1 MSQCHVSGLLS
12 LDEALEKLLEKP
24 LAITNTLNIPLN
36 NAADYILSEDITSPL
51 NVPPFDNSA
60 MDGYGLR
67 YADLEAQTPLPVAG
81 KSFAGIPFEGELPAG
96 QCVRIMTGAMVPS
109 GVDTVI
115 MQEDAEVTEQGV
127 RFLQPAK
134 KGQNIRR
141 IGEDIKENDIVLS
154 AGTKLST
161 AQLPLIASLG
171 VATVQVYRRL
181 KVAVFSTGD
190 ELQTIG
196 QPLKAGQIYDTN
208 RFAVRLMLEKLGC
221 EVLDLGVIP
230 DSPEKLRE
238 TFKKADQEADLVI
251 SSGGVSVGEADYTK
265 QILDE
270 IGEIG
275 FWKLAIKPG
284 KPFAFGRLHNAWFCG
299 LPGNPVSAT
308 VTFYQLVQPLIAR
321 LSGFSHWKAPQRF
334 QAITQS
340 SLKKSV
346 GRLDFQRGIAS
357 INAEGVWQVETSGH
371 QGSHVYSS
379 FSVANCFIVLE
390 RERGKVAAGE
400 TVTIELFNSL
410 LKSE

>member
-96 QCVRIMTGAMVPS
+96 QCVRIMTGAMVPA

-115 MQEDAEVTEQGV
+115 MQEEAEVTEQGV

-141 IGEDIKENDIVLS
+141 IGEDIKENDIVLP

-284 KPFAFGRLHNAWFCG
+284 KPFAFGQLHNAWFCG

-321 LSGFSHWKAPQRF
+321 LSGFSQWKAPQRF
-334 QAITQS
+334 QAIAQS
-340 SLKKSV
+340 PLKKSA

-357 INAEGVWQVETSGH
+357 INANGVWQVETSGH

-390 RERGKVAAGE
+390 RERGKIAAGE

>member
-1 MSQCHVSGLLS
+1 MSQCQVSGLLS

-24 LAITNTLNIPLN
+24 VAITDTLSIPLHK
-36 NAADYILSEDITSPL
+36 AAGYILSEHITSPL

-60 MDGYGLR
+60 MDGYGVR
-67 YADLEAQTPLPVAG
+67 YTDLNTQSPLPIAG
-81 KSFAGIPFEGELPAG
+81 KAFAGVPFEGELPQG
-96 QCVRIMTGAMVPS
+96 QCVRIMTGAMIPA

-115 MQEDAEVTEQGV
+115 MQEETQVTDNGIL
-127 RFLQPAK
+127 FPHPAK
-134 KGQNIRR
+134 LGQNIRR
-141 IGEDIKENDIVLS
+141 IGEDIKQNDIVLA

-171 VATVQVYRRL
+171 IANINVYRKL

-208 RFAVRLMLEKLGC
+208 RFAVRLMLEKLDC
-221 EVLDLGVIP
+221 DVLDLGVIP

-238 TFKKADQEADLVI
+238 TFKTADAQADLVI

-321 LSGFSHWKAPQRF
+321 LSGFSSGEHH
-334 QAITQS
+334 S
-340 SLKKSV
+340 VSMLKPV
-346 GRLDFQRGIAS
+346 
-357 INAEGVWQVETSGH
+357 H
-371 QGSHVYSS
+371 H
-379 FSVANCFIVLE
+379 
-390 RERGKVAAGE
+390 
-400 TVTIELFNSL
+400 
-410 LKSE
+410 